1 MTKFLNIARTLVL
14 VAGAAFMTT
23 SMANAQLLTKAQLK
37 ELTATAKTAQDHEKL
52 AKHFDA
58 KAAEYEA
65 DAKEYEEL
73 AAVHHNNGH
82 SSKHP
87 MSGLTEE
94 HCKYFAEQARRAA
107 AEAKKVAA
115 DHREMAKADTGK

>member
-1 MTKFLNIARTLVL
+1 MTKLLKIARNLALLAT
-14 VAGAAFMTT
+14 AALMTT
-23 SMANAQLLTKAQLK
+23 TMANAQVLPKAQLK
-37 ELTATAKTAQDHEKL
+37 ELIKSASTAQDHEKI

-58 KAAEYEA
+58 KAAQYEA
-65 DAKEYEEL
+65 DAKDYDEL
-73 AAVHHNNGH
+73 ALEHRNNGH

-107 AEAKKVAA
+107 AEARKVAA
-115 DHREMAKADTGK
+115 DHRELGKSATGK

>member
-1 MTKFLNIARTLVL
+1 MSKFLNITRNLVL
-14 VAGAAFMTT
+14 LATAGFMTT
-23 SMANAQLLTKAQLK
+23 SIANAQLLNKAQLK
-37 ELTATAKTAQDHEKL
+37 ELVANASTAQDHEKI

-65 DAKEYEEL
+65 DAKEYDEL
-73 AAVHHNNGH
+73 AVVHRGNGH

-94 HCKYFAEQARRAA
+94 HCKYFAAEARRAA
-107 AEAKKVAA
+107 VEARKVAA
-115 DHREMAKADTGK
+115 DHREMAKADPAK

>member
-14 VAGAAFMTT
+14 VAGAAFITT
-23 SMANAQLLTKAQLK
+23 SMANAQLLNKAQLK

-58 KAAEYEA
+58 KAAEYET
-65 DAKEYEEL
+65 DAKDYEEL
-73 AAVHHNNGH
+73 AAVHRNNGH

-94 HCKYFAEQARRAA
+94 HCRYFAAEARRAA
-107 AEAKKVAA
+107 GEAKKVAA
-115 DHREMAKADTGK
+115 DHREMAKGDTGK

>member
-1 MTKFLNIARTLVL
+1 MTKFLNIARNLVL
-14 VAGAAFMTT
+14 LAGAAFMTT
-23 SMANAQLLTKAQLK
+23 SIANAQLLNKAQLK

-65 DAKEYEEL
+65 DAKDYDEL

-94 HCKYFAEQARRAA
+94 HCKYFAAEARRAA
-107 AEAKKVAA
+107 GEARKVAA
-115 DHREMAKADTGK
+115 DHREMAKGDTSK